1 MTEELRKKLEL
12 VEQERER
19 LMKLS
24 KERLVAMAISGN
36 ALWDYVYN
44 IDICLDD
51 YTIIDRYE
59 FPIDKY
65 SETCDGIIRTE
76 MYNILDEK
84 DGIVYEYELKEEYK
98 ND

>member
-24 KERLVAMAISGN
+24 RERLVDMAMSGN

-51 YTIIDRYE
+51 YTILDRYE
-59 FPIDKY
+59 YPWDKY
-65 SETCDGIIRTE
+65 AQTEDGIIIKE
-76 MYNILDEK
+76 MYNILDEE
-84 DGIVYEYELKEEYK
+84 DYIVYEYELKEEYQ
-98 ND
+98 